1 MGLLRG
7 HGFGA
12 TLRTG
17 CSVAS
22 PLRNFCGCFLML
34 PCRPTLAANHRR
46 YAGADQQQPEHER
59 HRRNRDG
66 ALQRATMLVTC
77 TRSGGA
83 ATPRPIS
90 PFLATMRQTQQG
102 CASPAAPKPMRLFA
116 KSKSCLIVR
125 YAEPMRL
132 CLVASASQI
141 VNAPGTTQHGTDK
154 GDGSGSRHLRCW
166 PQRPPLGSAS
176 RHRRMPTRG
185 ALHYRNFARN
195 YRPPAGQIWVRG
207 FRNARTH
214 ERAVRLTDNGL
225 RPQSLDSWG
234 TGAQVQAN
242 CQPESLADRQRQ
254 SARCR
259 ERPNEDQVELAD

>member
-1 MGLLRG
+1 VVSRG
-7 HGFGA
+7 AHAAALPTAQRNVSSPMKPSAQLVGMRGF
-12 TLRTG
+12 
-17 CSVAS
+17 
-22 PLRNFCGCFLML
+22 
-34 PCRPTLAANHRR
+34 
-46 YAGADQQQPEHER
+46 PE
-59 HRRNRDG
+59 
-66 ALQRATMLVTC
+66 MLVTC

-214 ERAVRLTDNGL
+214 ERAVRL
-225 RPQSLDSWG
+225 PI
-234 TGAQVQAN
+234 TG
-242 CQPESLADRQRQ
+242 
-254 SARCR
+254 
-259 ERPNEDQVELAD
+259 